1 MKDFCNFFIFDFIRF
16 GRKKYPYLFT
26 LSIICVIFDYYML
39 FNNTYNK
46 FTIIG
51 ATCLSIYFIVVYI
64 AYLDKR
70 YNDLKL

>member
-1 MKDFCNFFIFDFIRF
+1 MKDFCDFFIFDFIRF

-26 LSIICVIFDYYML
+26 LSLICVIFDYYQL
-39 FNNTYNK
+39 FINQFNK

-51 ATCLSIYFIVVYI
+51 VLCLTIYFIGLYI